1 MTLVWTRAPDPA
13 DADAGFDRARV
24 ETSDEFHLQV
34 LRWRPRRPTGLPRVV
49 FVAGWVSV
57 VEGWVPVLRAL
68 AERTEVLYV
77 ETREKRSAVLPKRRL
92 RPADFSIPRMAD
104 DLVEAC
110 ARLGADDGDALLV
123 ASSMGA
129 NAALEA
135 LKGGRLA
142 ARAAF
147 LVAPNGEFH
156 YPWWGHLLVRMPS
169 AGYRVIRPLV
179 AAYLRRHRVNTEA
192 DPAQMRRYERTLEQA
207 EPYRLKLSAQSAVSY
222 RLWPRLDTVH
232 VPVAV
237 AYASSDTLHGGCQCE
252 AIVDLLP
259 QGRLVRCPTNSF
271 MHDVGV
277 VGEIEAFVA
286 ALEPETDRLATL
298 GQS

>member
-1 MTLVWTRAPDPA
+1 MTLVWTQAVDPA
-13 DADAGFDRARV
+13 DADADFDRTRV
-24 ETSDEFHLQV
+24 EVSDGFKLNV
-34 LRWRPRRPTGLPRVV
+34 MRWRPRRLAGLPRTV

-57 VEGWVPVLRAL
+57 VEGWAPVLRAL
-68 AERTEVLYV
+68 GERCEVLYI
-77 ETREKRSAVLPKRRL
+77 ETREKRSAQLPNRRL

-110 ARLGADDGDALLV
+110 AQLGADDGDVILV

-156 YPWWGHLLVRMPS
+156 YPWWGHLLVRMPA
-169 AGYRVIRPLV
+169 AGYRLIRPLV
-179 AAYLRRHRVNTEA
+179 ATYLRRHRVNTEA

-207 EPYRLKLSAQSAVSY
+207 EPYRLKLSARSAVRY
-222 RLWPRLDTVH
+222 RLWPQLETIG

-252 AIVDLLP
+252 TIVDRLP
-259 QGRLVRCPTNSF
+259 QGRLVCCPTNSF
-271 MHDVGV
+271 MHDIGIVE
-277 VGEIEAFVA
+277 EIEGFVTS
-286 ALEPETDRLATL
+286 LEPEADRVAAVRA
-298 GQS
+298 